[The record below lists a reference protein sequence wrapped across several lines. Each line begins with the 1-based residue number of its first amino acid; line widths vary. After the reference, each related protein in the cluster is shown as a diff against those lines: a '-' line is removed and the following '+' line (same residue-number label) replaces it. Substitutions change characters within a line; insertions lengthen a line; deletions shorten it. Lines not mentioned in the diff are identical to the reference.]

1 MNLFGTPSCPGREGR
16 SNQTC
21 ATAPPVAATTGK
33 CDLVRQVWMPAK
45 QVWTPAKCVAN
56 DSANAARRRKKPGGF
71 AHAGEADRFR
81 PACAKTPAGLSPGQ
95 TDLFVEKGARKRNRK
110 RNRVIPISARNS
122 SAAPP
127 PSPPPMPDARDD
139 EHGCG
144 CRKAGIIRFRR
155 GYDYRLQRH
164 CESATTAT
172 LYCYNSQT
180 SELAPVLA
188 HQLQAFLLAA
198 FSTSTSD
205 KSVGLAGMTR

>member
-21 ATAPPVAATTGK
+21 ATTSPVAATTRK

-45 QVWTPAKCVAN
+45 QVWTPAKSVAS

-71 AHAGEADRFR
+71 AHAGEADCFR

-95 TDLFVEKGARKRNRK
+95 TDLFVEKGCQETKPGN
-110 RNRVIPISARNS
+110 PISARSS

-139 EHGCG
+139 EHDCG
-144 CRKAGIIRFRR
+144 CRKVGIIRCWP
-155 GYDYRLQRH
+155 GYDYRLQRR
-164 CESATTAT
+164 CESATSVT
-172 LYCYNSQT
+172 LYCAPAGGSQI

-188 HQLQAFLLAA
+188 HQLQAFRLAA

>member
-1 MNLFGTPSCPGREGR
+1 MPPRHRSLQQLGNAIWFGKSGYLPNKSRRLPKALPTIQP
-16 SNQTC
+16 TLL
-21 ATAPPVAATTGK
+21 AAEKSPADLRTRGK
-33 CDLVRQVWMPAK
+33 PIVSARPAQKHPRGFPPAK
-45 QVWTPAKCVAN
+45 PTCLLKRVA
-56 DSANAARRRKKPGGF
+56 
-71 AHAGEADRFR
+71 
-81 PACAKTPAGLSPGQ
+81 
-95 TDLFVEKGARKRNRK
+95 RK

-144 CRKAGIIRFRR
+144 CGKAGMPHCCP